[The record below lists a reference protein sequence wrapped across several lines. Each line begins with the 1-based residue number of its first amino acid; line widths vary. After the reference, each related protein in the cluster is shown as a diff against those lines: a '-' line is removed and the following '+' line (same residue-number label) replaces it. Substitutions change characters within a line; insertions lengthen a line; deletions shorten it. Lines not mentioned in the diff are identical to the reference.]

1 MADQRE
7 AVEMIDAGTLAEM
20 QRCATS
26 IAGAFRRGDEPDAQE
41 VSWLASYVDKMAC
54 STIALDD
61 EVRRLRGEAV
71 EREQRVEDLLAQRN
85 AMLPLTFA
93 AEEWGAD
100 RIGDDEMQQQVDLW
114 INEDKPDL
122 ADFPSGMSNS
132 RASNFDL
139 AAFFDAKTAW
149 SRETF
154 GPGDRYAGVVK
165 HIRKELDEIEAE
177 PSEAVEWIDVVLLAM
192 DGAWR
197 SAGLDGGEFVAVL
210 KAKDGANRMRTW
222 PDWRTLKPGEVSEH
236 VKPAPSNP
244 GASEPSEAAVERV
257 ARALMLAWSAHVEA
271 RDADET
277 AEGDGDV
284 VIVAMSFDE
293 AVALA
298 REAIRLGADPG
309 RAR

>member
-1 MADQRE
+1 MSDQRE
-7 AVEMIDAGTLAEM
+7 AVEMAGMVLHRHECRDQMCTAPECDLVAWPRHRLEGADVTLA
-20 QRCATS
+20 RA
-26 IAGAFRRGDEPDAQE
+26 
-41 VSWLASYVDKMAC
+41 V
-54 STIALDD
+54 IALD
-61 EVRRLRGEAV
+61 EECRRR
-71 EREQRVEDLLAQRN
+71 
-85 AMLPLTFA
+85 
-93 AEEWGAD
+93 
-100 RIGDDEMQQQVDLW
+100 
-114 INEDKPDL
+114 
-122 ADFPSGMSNS
+122 
-132 RASNFDL
+132 FDL
-139 AAFFDAKTAW
+139 AAFFDAKAAW

-154 GPGDRYAGVVK
+154 GPGDRYAGVIA

-236 VKPAPSNP
+236 VKPAPSSP
-244 GASEPSEAAVERV
+244 GASEPSEVDVEAVAHR
-257 ARALMLAWSAHVEA
+257 LMLVWMEHQEQLDDCESMLS
-271 RDADET
+271 
-277 AEGDGDV
+277 
-284 VIVAMSFDE
+284 AMSFDE